1 MNNFRR
7 LPSRLLVLVSLPLLA
22 VRCREEEPPPK
33 TPLEQ
38 LPPATTTGADTFG
51 CLVNG
56 EPWVFPRPKYRH
68 PPSLQA
74 DWSYAQAVI
83 VSMRFEDARGY
94 FGISMAVEDSL
105 ATGRILRFSSDSIGL
120 PNTARIDFPNR
131 IYRPRHLVDGSIK
144 FTRLD
149 RQAQIVS
156 GTFAFTMAQAGDTVR
171 VTDGRFDIPDVAL

>member
-1 MNNFRR
+1 M
-7 LPSRLLVLVSLPLLA
+7 
-22 VRCREEEPPPK
+22 
-33 TPLEQ
+33 
-38 LPPATTTGADTFG
+38 
-51 CLVNG
+51 
-56 EPWVFPRPKYRH
+56 
-68 PPSLQA
+68 
-74 DWSYAQAVI
+74 
-83 VSMRFEDARGY
+83 
-94 FGISMAVEDSL
+94 
-105 ATGRILRFSSDSIGL
+105 